1 MCAEALCGA
10 PTCAGSVWCK
20 QHAWH
25 DAVAQH
31 LPPPPA
37 GALLIEEY
45 YQGDGAGH
53 GAGASGPGGESAV
66 AWLDRVAGIV
76 CVCTDRAPG
85 PHNVVVFGCVQGVK
99 HGDSGNWGIAGSGA
113 GMGALLGLWPAKGDV
128 AFALREPADAVSFDV
143 ICRADRGGIELRVD
157 ALSGGAASGSG
168 APSSQEA
175 VVNCA
180 ALRGVGGGGDLDA
193 AAAAAAAAAA
203 WGALRVVD
211 STAVRTTHG
220 PVRVSLEGEA
230 GVGIDA
236 VIIRQAPALP
246 GCGVDGFLLERS
258 WAAVVPAAEEVAG
271 AAGRNGSC
279 GGAAAAV
286 AVAVAAAA
294 PLAPPPATAAV
305 PGSGDDEDDTSSSS
319 DDEEDVR

>member
-1 MCAEALCGA
+1 M
-10 PTCAGSVWCK
+10 WCK
-20 QHAWH
+20 KHAWH
-25 DAVAQH
+25 DAVARH
-31 LPPPPA
+31 LPPPPV

-45 YQGDGAGH
+45 YQADGAGH
-53 GAGASGPGGESAV
+53 GAGAPGGESAV

-76 CVCTDRAPG
+76 CVCKDRAPG
-85 PHNVVVFGCVQGVK
+85 PRAVVVFGCVQGVK

-157 ALSGGAASGSG
+157 ALSGAAGGSG
-168 APSSQEA
+168 APSSLEA
-175 VVNCA
+175 AVDFE
-180 ALRGVGGGGDLDA
+180 ALVGEKGGGDLD

-211 STAVRTTHG
+211 STVVRTTHG
-220 PVRVSLEGEA
+220 PVRISLDGEA

-236 VIIRQAPALP
+236 VVIRQAPAMP
-246 GCGVDGFLLERS
+246 GCGVDGFLLEYSR
-258 WAAVVPAAEEVAG
+258 AAVVPAAEEVAG
-271 AAGRNGSC
+271 AGQSGSC
-279 GGAAAAV
+279 GGAVA

-305 PGSGDDEDDTSSSS
+305 PGSGDDEVTSSSS
-319 DDEEDVR
+319 DDDEEEEEEERVG